1 MGQRLRSG
9 SGGCPSGLNPRN
21 RHRSENLPGFKG
33 HLGDSDAIVHDARDR
48 AGRPVSALIRTY
60 GGQSHALISYLEACM
75 ASLREEQVRVLFF
88 NDSCDAIA
96 DERVWLGTATEVEM
110 PIGEL
115 VRHAFA
121 CGSPMLLIAHNH
133 PSGIAQPS
141 RMDVDFTRRLVKIC
155 KELQIRVHDHII
167 VTHKGSFSFREL
179 GYM

>member
-1 MGQRLRSG
+1 
-9 SGGCPSGLNPRN
+9 
-21 RHRSENLPGFKG
+21 
-33 HLGDSDAIVHDARDR
+33 
-48 AGRPVSALIRTY
+48 
-60 GGQSHALISYLEACM
+60 M

-141 RMDVDFTRRLVKIC
+141 RMDVDFPRRLVKIC
-155 KELQIRVHDHII
+155 RTEERRVGKECVSTCR
-167 VTHKGSFSFREL
+167 FRWSP
-179 GYM
+179 